1 MAGALRGLP
10 AFPGPFGPGP
20 SARSVDPLSQATR
33 VWVQGPAVDLLS
45 RASWARARCPTG
57 STRCPGRPRAGEV
70 DGVNYHFLTKEDF
83 IARVEK
89 NDFLEYANVHGN
101 MYGTPKFKVEEMLA
115 EGKNVIL
122 EIDIQGALKVKENFS
137 EGVFIFILPPSM
149 EELKH
154 RIIKR
159 GSETEES
166 LMTRFKNAYQE
177 INYVS
182 KYNYAVVNDEVD
194 TAVNKI
200 EGIIAAE
207 KCRVDRIKD
216 TILDSKEGLIHEQLY
231 D

>member
-1 MAGALRGLP
+1 MQNNKGLLIVIS
-10 AFPGPFGPGP
+10 GP
-20 SARSVDPLSQATR
+20 SGAGKGTICKALLEKRDDLFISVSATTRS
-33 VWVQGPAVDLLS
+33 
-45 RASWARARCPTG
+45 
-57 STRCPGRPRAGEV
+57 PRAGEV

-83 IARVEK
+83 ISKVES
-89 NDFLEYANVHGN
+89 NDFLEYAEVHGN

-122 EIDIQGALKVKENFS
+122 EIDIQGAL
-137 EGVFIFILPPSM
+137 FIFILPPSM
-149 EELKH
+149 EELKQ

>member
-1 MAGALRGLP
+1 MKNNRGLLIVIS
-10 AFPGPFGPGP
+10 GP
-20 SARSVDPLSQATR
+20 SGAGKGTICKALLEKRDDLFISVSATTRS
-33 VWVQGPAVDLLS
+33 
-45 RASWARARCPTG
+45 
-57 STRCPGRPRAGEV
+57 PRAGEV

-83 IARVEK
+83 ISRVES
-89 NDFLEYANVHGN
+89 NDFLEYAEVHGN

-149 EELKH
+149 EELKQ

-166 LMTRFKNAYQE
+166 LMTRFKNAYKE

-182 KYNYAVVNDEVD
+182 KYNYAVVNDTIEL
-194 TAVNKI
+194 AVEKV
-200 EGIIAAE
+200 ESIITAE
-207 KCRVDRIKD
+207 KCRVDRIKENS
-216 TILDSKEGLIHEQLY
+216 ILDSKEGLIHEQLY

>member
-1 MAGALRGLP
+1 MQENRGLLIVIS
-10 AFPGPFGPGP
+10 GP
-20 SARSVDPLSQATR
+20 SGAGKGTICKALLEKHDNLFISVSATTRS
-33 VWVQGPAVDLLS
+33 
-45 RASWARARCPTG
+45 
-57 STRCPGRPRAGEV
+57 PRAGEV
-70 DGVNYHFLTKEDF
+70 DGVNYHFLSKD
-83 IARVEK
+83 
-89 NDFLEYANVHGN
+89 DFLEKVEQNNFLEWANVHGN
-101 MYGTPKFKVEEMLA
+101 MYGTPKFKVEEMLS

-149 EELKH
+149 EELKQ
-154 RIIKR
+154 RIINR

-182 KYNYAVVNDEVD
+182 KYNYAVVNDHVNV
-194 TAVNKI
+194 AVEKI